1 MCRLTLLKPL
11 REKGAQVLQTDTI
24 TVFSTTWCGP
34 CRRLKMLMQAE
45 EIPFVAVDIETDPG
59 AVDFVKSVNGGNAV
73 VPTVLFPDGS
83 TLTNPT
89 LAQVRAQ
96 LAAAG

>member
-1 MCRLTLLKPL
+1 MTQS
-11 REKGAQVLQTDTI
+11 ATI
-24 TVFSTTWCGP
+24 TVFSTSWCGP
-34 CRRLKMLMQAE
+34 CRRLKTLMQAE
-45 EIPFVAVDIETDPG
+45 EIPFTAVDIETDPE
-59 AVDFVKSVNGGNAV
+59 AEEFVKQVNRGNAI
-73 VPTVLFPDGS
+73 VPTVLFPDGT

>member
-1 MCRLTLLKPL
+1 
-11 REKGAQVLQTDTI
+11 
-24 TVFSTTWCGP
+24 
-34 CRRLKMLMQAE
+34 MQAE
-45 EIPFVAVDIETDPG
+45 EIPFTAVDIETDPE
-59 AVDFVKSVNGGNAV
+59 AEEFVKQVNRGYAV
-73 VPTVLFPDGS
+73 VPTLLFPDGT

>member
-1 MCRLTLLKPL
+1 
-11 REKGAQVLQTDTI
+11 VLQTQNI
-24 TVFSTTWCGP
+24 TVFTTSWCGP

-45 EIPFVAVDIETDPG
+45 EIPFTAVDIETD
-59 AVDFVKSVNGGNAV
+59 ADAEDFVKQVNRGYAV
-73 VPTVLFPDGS
+73 VPTVLFPDGR

-89 LAQVRAQ
+89 LAQVKAQ